1 MCLGPALW
9 CGNIASRAGLVT
21 RADRS
26 GRLEAVPLDSQL
38 FDLRFERLPGYAQL
52 GSSTGGPPDDTLRL
66 SERVLD
72 RFSFM
77 FDKVS
82 GQGTTRRK
90 RVWRHHWRKPG
101 VIYCKGLPVA

>member
-1 MCLGPALW
+1 MGPS
-9 CGNIASRAGLVT
+9 ASRAGLVT

-52 GSSTGGPPDDTLRL
+52 GSSTGRAPDDTLRL

-72 RFSFM
+72 HFSFM

-82 GQGTTRRK
+82 DQGTTRLT

-101 VIYCKGLPVA
+101 VIDRKRLPVA